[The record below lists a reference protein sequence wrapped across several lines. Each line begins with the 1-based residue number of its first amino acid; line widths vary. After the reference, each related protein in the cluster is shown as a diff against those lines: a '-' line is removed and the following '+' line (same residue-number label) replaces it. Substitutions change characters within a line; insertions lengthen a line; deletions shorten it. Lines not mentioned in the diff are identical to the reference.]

1 MWYNWLNKLA
11 EVSDPLRPPGAIDE
25 DKFLQKCIRCRKCEE
40 VCPFKSIK
48 SAHGEW
54 GLKMGSPL
62 IYPRDT
68 PCYLCEDLPCIDS
81 CPTEA
86 LEPVKSKNDVKM
98 GIAVIDKTL
107 CFAYND
113 ILCRAC
119 FERCPIHRE
128 AITMKEELYPVVN
141 EDKCVGCGICEH
153 VCPTE
158 QPAITIISS
167 HKVGG

>member
-1 MWYNWLNKLA
+1 MWDNWLNKLA
-11 EVSDPLRPPGAIDE
+11 DLRDPLRPPGAVE
-25 DKFLQKCIRCRKCEE
+25 ENEFLQKCIRCRKCEE
-40 VCPFKSIK
+40 VCPFESIK

-54 GLKMGSPL
+54 GLKMGSP
-62 IYPRDT
+62 IIHPRDT
-68 PCYLCEDLPCIDS
+68 PCYLCEDFPCIES

-86 LEPVKSKNDVKM
+86 LEPIKSKNDVKM

-128 AITMKEELYPVVN
+128 AITMKDELYPVVDEN
-141 EDKCVGCGICEH
+141 KCVGCGICEY